1 MLHDFIA
8 THRQELIERTR
19 AKVALRAAPNATN
32 DDELENGVP
41 LFLTQLGNVLASEA
55 AHSAPDGSVMDLEAT
70 AFGSE
75 LLHKGFSI
83 AQVVHNYGDVCQ
95 AITELAVERGIAI
108 STEDF
113 HTLNRCLDD
122 AIAKAVTEHARQSG
136 ADNSAADTRRHGF
149 FTHELRN
156 HLNTAML
163 AFEVVRSGRVGV
175 TGSTVEVLGRSLRG
189 LRELVDR
196 SLIEVRLAAGLR
208 QKDRLSVAKFIEEMK
223 TDALVSARDR
233 GISLRVES
241 VDPELAVLVDRH
253 LFASAISNLLQNAF
267 KFTRLPGQVCLRAL
281 SSGDRISIEVED
293 GCGGLPPAAEM
304 MFRPF
309 EKMGSKRGGLGL
321 GLAIAQQAVEADG
334 GKLSLRDI
342 PGRGCVF
349 IVEMPLAEVT
359 QGAVVS
365 G

>member
-1 MLHDFIA
+1 MLHDFIE
-8 THRQELIERTR
+8 THRRELIERTR
-19 AKVALRAAPNATN
+19 SKVAQRAAPSVTN
-32 DDELENGVP
+32 DDLENGVP
-41 LFLTQLGNVLASEA
+41 LFLTQLGHVLASEA
-55 AHSAPDGSVMDLEAT
+55 ADSPPDGSVMDLDAT

-75 LLHKGFSI
+75 LLQKGFSI

-95 AITELAVERGIAI
+95 AITELAGERGIAI

-122 AIAKAVTEHARQSG
+122 AIARAVTEHARQSG

-189 LRELVDR
+189 LRDLVDR

-208 QKDRLSVAKFIEEMK
+208 AKDRLNVAEFIEEMK
-223 TDALVSARDR
+223 TDALVSATDR
-233 GISLRVES
+233 GVSLRVES
-241 VDPELAVLVDRH
+241 VDPELSVLVDRY

-267 KFTRLPGQVCLRAL
+267 KFTRAPGQVCLRTHNY
-281 SSGDRISIEVED
+281 GDRVSIEIED

-309 EKMGSKRGGLGL
+309 EQLGSKRGGLGL
-321 GLAIAQQAVEADG
+321 GLAIAQQAIESDG
-334 GKLSLRDI
+334 GKISLRDL
-342 PGRGCVF
+342 PGKGCVF
-349 IVEMPLAEVT
+349 IVELPLVNA
-359 QGAVVS
+359 APKSSIS